1 MEFLMCHTR
10 HLIFFNSI
18 SMATRNKFNKTE
30 IRDFLE
36 VIANENEG
44 YIKCAGNIIYNGN
57 VNLTTKISTIE
68 NNIAN
73 IITTD
78 NNQTSNITNLQTL
91 QVADRSNITTLQNL
105 QIADRSNITNLQN
118 LQVQDRANITNNTS
132 NIASINSALNNCS
145 KLNMDNNFLG
155 NITFNNYLPTT
166 TITSFTNNNQFIT
179 KAYCDSVVSGTT
191 NLASSNFDWTGNHS
205 FNVNLP
211 TSNIT
216 PTTSYQLVNKS
227 YVDSVVSSGSS
238 SLFSQINTW
247 TNTNTFSNIV
257 LNGVILTDKFT
268 NIDNNIG
275 NLQGNISNIE
285 ISLNNNTT
293 TNNTQNSR
301 LDAIELLNI
310 SQNSNIANNTSNI
323 ANLQS
328 NISNIEASLATN
340 TTTNNTQNSRLDA
353 IESLNITQTNN
364 ITSLQTENA
373 NQNSNIATLQ
383 NDVLL
388 RANIA
393 NPSFSGSVNL
403 STINSNNLA
412 TDEILCND
420 TVRINGGFFY
430 KDGTNYINGVSK
442 INEKLN
448 IVNGIA
454 SNLTINTANLNNS
467 TFSGTV
473 SGLTKTNVGLSNVDN
488 TSDAN
493 KPVST
498 ATQTQLNLRL
508 LKTNDTLQYANII
521 NSTITNSTFTGDISM
536 NNLTLSDTILSNNYR
551 WNIDYIS
558 GNFAGMSITANPTKT
573 MYIINSTYNGTF
585 EINLYE
591 MTSGE
596 DGMIFIFRKLMN
608 KSLRFICNGSSKI
621 YPLSLTEETD
631 KTYTG
636 NPCITMVY
644 RNTSKMYIIL
654 SEN

>member
-1 MEFLMCHTR
+1 
-10 HLIFFNSI
+10 
-18 SMATRNKFNKTE
+18 MATRNKFNKTE

-91 QVADRSNITTLQNL
+91 QVADRSNITTLQNI

-166 TITSFTNNNQFIT
+166 TITSFTNNNQFVS
-179 KAYCDSVVSGTT
+179 KGYVDSAISGTT

-211 TSNIT
+211 TSNIV
-216 PTTSYQLVNKS
+216 PNSAYQLVNKS

-238 SLFSQINTW
+238 SLFSQNNTW

-285 ISLNNNTT
+285 ISLNTNTT

-353 IESLNITQTNN
+353 IESLNITQTDN

-388 RANIA
+388 KANIA

-448 IVNGIA
+448 IANGIA

-467 TFSGTV
+467 TFTGTV

-508 LKTNDTLQYANII
+508 LKTNDTLQYCNIL
-521 NSTITNSTFTGDISM
+521 NSTFDNPTFTGDVNM
-536 NNLTLSDTILSNNYR
+536 TNLTLSDTILSNNYR

-608 KSLRFICNGSSKI
+608 KSLQFICNGSSKI
-621 YPLSLTEETD
+621 YPLSLTEETN

-644 RNTSKMYIIL
+644 RNTGKMYIVL

>member
-1 MEFLMCHTR
+1 MCHTR

-57 VNLTTKISTIE
+57 VNLTNKISTIE

-78 NNQTSNITNLQTL
+78 NNQTSNITNLQ
-91 QVADRSNITTLQNL
+91 NL
-105 QIADRSNITNLQN
+105 QIADRSNITNLQS
-118 LQVQDRANITNNTS
+118 LQISDRANITNNTS
-132 NIASINSALNNCS
+132 NIASINSALTNYA

-166 TITSFTNNNQFIT
+166 TITSFTNNNQFVS
-179 KAYCDSVVSGTT
+179 KGYVDSAISGTT

-211 TSNIT
+211 TSNIV
-216 PTTSYQLVNKS
+216 PNSAYQLVNKS

-301 LDAIELLNI
+301 LDAIELLNT

-328 NISNIEASLATN
+328 NISNIESSLATN

-448 IVNGIA
+448 IANGIA

-467 TFSGTV
+467 TFTGTV

-508 LKTNDTLQYANII
+508 LKTNDTLQYCNIL
-521 NSTITNSTFTGDISM
+521 NSTFDNPTFTGDISM
-536 NNLTLSDTILSNNYR
+536 NNLTLSNTILANNYR

-591 MTSGE
+591 MTNGE

-644 RNTSKMYIIL
+644 RNTGKMYIVL

>member
-1 MEFLMCHTR
+1 
-10 HLIFFNSI
+10 
-18 SMATRNKFNKTE
+18 MATRNKFNKTE

-73 IITTD
+73 IITTN

-91 QVADRSNITTLQNL
+91 QVADRSNITTLQSL
-105 QIADRSNITNLQN
+105 QVNDRSNITNLQN

-166 TITSFTNNNQFIT
+166 TITSFTNNNQFVS
-179 KAYCDSVVSGTT
+179 KGYVDSAISGTT
-191 NLASSNFDWTGNHS
+191 NLASSNFDWTGQHTY
-205 FNVNLP
+205 NVNLP
-211 TSNIT
+211 TSNIV
-216 PTTSYQLVNKS
+216 PNSAYQLVNKS

-268 NIDNNIG
+268 NIDNNIEI
-275 NLQGNISNIE
+275 LQGNISNIE

-301 LDAIELLNI
+301 LDAIELLNT

-373 NQNSNIATLQ
+373 NQNSNIASLQ

-448 IVNGIA
+448 IANGIA

-621 YPLSLTEETD
+621 YPLSLTEERD
-631 KTYTG
+631 KTYAG

-644 RNTSKMYIIL
+644 RNTGKMYIVL

>member
-1 MEFLMCHTR
+1 
-10 HLIFFNSI
+10 
-18 SMATRNKFNKTE
+18 MATRNKFNKTE

-91 QVADRSNITTLQNL
+91 QVADRSNITTLQNI

-166 TITSFTNNNQFIT
+166 TITSFTNNNQFVS
-179 KAYCDSVVSGTT
+179 KGYVDSAISGTT

-211 TSNIT
+211 TSNIV
-216 PTTSYQLVNKS
+216 PNSAYQLVNKS

-238 SLFSQINTW
+238 SLFSQNNTW

-285 ISLNNNTT
+285 ISLNTNTT

-353 IESLNITQTNN
+353 IESLNITQTDN

-388 RANIA
+388 KANIA

-448 IVNGIA
+448 IANGIA

-467 TFSGTV
+467 TFTGTV

-498 ATQTQLNLRL
+498 ATQTQLNLIL
-508 LKTNDTLQYANII
+508 LKTNDTLQYCNIL
-521 NSTITNSTFTGDISM
+521 NSTFDNPTFTGDVNM
-536 NNLTLSDTILSNNYR
+536 TNLTLSDTILSNNYR

-608 KSLRFICNGSSKI
+608 KSLQFICNGSSKI
-621 YPLSLTEETD
+621 YPLSLTEETN

-644 RNTSKMYIIL
+644 RNTGKMYIVL